1 MIKHIVISGGGH
13 SILSFYGTMKES
25 NKNKYWDYKNIE
37 SIYGSSA
44 GSIMAVILSLN
55 IDWELLDNYFLN
67 RPWEKV
73 FSLNFESLFS
83 IFNNFGMFSN
93 QVIIDLLNP
102 LFKCNDIDIN
112 ITIKELYDINHID
125 IHIITTELFNF
136 ESIDISH
143 KTHPDWKVVDAVYA
157 SCAIPILFI
166 PLKIDNTFY
175 LDGGILNDYPIDICL
190 KNTKNEDEIFAIK
203 KKNTETSQDLDKKI
217 NLFDFLSIIL
227 RKVVHLILQE
237 KKTEIKNTVNISQ
250 DAINLDHI
258 IKVSSCKTTR
268 SNMIIEGEEVFKEF
282 IQNIDNN
289 QDDNK

>member
-25 NKNKYWDYKNIE
+25 NIKKYWDYKNIE

-44 GSIMAVILSLN
+44 GSIMAIILSLN

-93 QVIIDLLNP
+93 QVIIDLFNP

-143 KTHPDWKVVDAVYA
+143 KTHPDWKVIDAVYA

-190 KNTKNEDEIFAIK
+190 KNNSNDFSSDEISLKGIAF
-203 KKNTETSQDLDKKI
+203 L
-217 NLFDFLSIIL
+217 LF
-227 RKVVHLILQE
+227 
-237 KKTEIKNTVNISQ
+237 
-250 DAINLDHI
+250 
-258 IKVSSCKTTR
+258 
-268 SNMIIEGEEVFKEF
+268 F
-282 IQNIDNN
+282 IP
-289 QDDNK
+289 

>member
-25 NKNKYWDYKNIE
+25 NIKKYWDYANIE

-190 KNTKNEDEIFAIK
+190 KNNNNEDEIFAIK
-203 KKNTETSQDLDKKI
+203 KQNTQATQDPDKKI

-237 KKTEIKNTVNISQ
+237 KKTEIKNTVNINQ

-258 IKVSSCKTTR
+258 IKVSSCKITR
-268 SNMIIEGEEVFKEF
+268 SSMIIEGEEVFKEF
-282 IQNIDNN
+282 IKNIDN